1 MVLISVSRCSEAE
14 FQCSACPTERPDFK
28 KEAERERG
36 LAEKYGFNDDDVV
49 TYKTRLFQYSL
60 AVLRMQLRLPSPYQ
74 VGYIIRTCFLG
85 DRVNG
90 SVRVGNNK
98 SGPGYE

>member
-1 MVLISVSRCSEAE
+1 MFSVSDRKTR
-14 FQCSACPTERPDFK
+14 FQEGGR
-28 KEAERERG
+28 ERERG

-74 VGYIIRTCFLG
+74 VGYTNVFSR
-85 DRVNG
+85 
-90 SVRVGNNK
+90 
-98 SGPGYE
+98 